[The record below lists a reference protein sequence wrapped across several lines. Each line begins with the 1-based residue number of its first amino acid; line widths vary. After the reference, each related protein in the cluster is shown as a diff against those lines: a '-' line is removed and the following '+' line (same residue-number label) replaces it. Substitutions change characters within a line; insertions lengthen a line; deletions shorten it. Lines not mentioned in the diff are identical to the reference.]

1 MVYITGDLHGDISRL
16 KSKAVRKLRRND
28 YLIVCGDFGFLWDGS
43 ENERR
48 ILEWIGKRKFHVLFV
63 DGANDNL
70 PLLEKYDRIAWNGGE
85 VHAISGK
92 LKHLCRGSI
101 FTIDNFTIFAFGG
114 GIATDDDSFGRD
126 ADWISLQLPTDAEI
140 EAARANL
147 MAHNNTVDYVV
158 THQCSLKLKSLLL
171 MKDTQASNMEW
182 FFDEVR
188 SACTYKGWF
197 FGHYHLDKYIPQ
209 NEVAVFQH
217 LWPLGTD
224 LQVTARECKKR

>member
-16 KSKAVRKLRRND
+16 KSKEMRQLRKND

-43 ENERR
+43 ETESRT
-48 ILEWIGKRKFHVLFV
+48 LKWIGNRKFHVLFV

-70 PLLEKYDRIAWNGGE
+70 PLLEKYDRVAWNGGE
-85 VHAISGK
+85 VHEISGN

-101 FTIDNFTIFAFGG
+101 FTIDGFTIFAFGG
-114 GIATDDDSFGRD
+114 GIGTEDSFSGRD
-126 ADWISLQLPTDAEI
+126 AVWASLQLPTDAEI
-140 EAARANL
+140 ETARANL
-147 MAHNNTVDYVV
+147 AAHNNTVDYVV
-158 THQCSLKLKSLLL
+158 THQCSLKLKAMLL

-188 SACTYKGWF
+188 SGCTYKGWF

-209 NEVAVFQH
+209 SEVAVFQQ
-217 LWPLGTD
+217 LWPLGTE
-224 LQVTARECKKR
+224 LHVTARSRKTR